1 MKTAHILALGG
12 ATALASAPRA
22 VMARPRAEVS
32 TDPKALFEQLNAA
45 VSAMRDKVDA
55 QGAKVDALDVE
66 ALNKINA
73 TVGELQGALNDANEQ
88 IAALKL
94 GGPGDGKMSAKDKE
108 HVAAFNDFTRSGKV
122 EARGATFSDPDG
134 GFLTPKQVDTE
145 ITRILGKTVAMRRL
159 AGVKSI
165 SGDTYVKHKGIG
177 GTSSGWTGE
186 GDTRGE
192 TATPKLVRME
202 FETGELYAEPAATQK
217 FLDDSVADVEGWYSD
232 EVGIE
237 FAEQEGAAFISG
249 DGTKKPRGFL
259 AYSTVANASY
269 AWGKVGFLKSKDA
282 NAFPAAGVG
291 VNPADCFI
299 DLVHGLK
306 AGYRQGASFLM
317 NDLTL
322 AEVRKLKDS
331 EGRWIWQPSLQVDKP
346 ELLLGKPVDTD
357 DNMPDIAAGAF
368 PVAFADFKQA
378 YLIVDRLGLRVL
390 RNPYK
395 TNGVVFFYTTKRV
408 GGGIQNFE
416 AIKLLKISA

>member
-1 MKTAHILALGG
+1 MKTANILALAG

-22 VMARPRAEVS
+22 VMARPRAEVP
-32 TDPKALFEQLNAA
+32 TDPKALFEQLNTA
-45 VSAMRDKVDA
+45 VTAMREKVDA
-55 QGAKVDALDVE
+55 TGQKVDALDVE

-73 TVGELQGALNDANEQ
+73 TVGELQKALNDSNEQ

-108 HVAAFNDFTRSGKV
+108 HVAAFNDFTRSGKI

-134 GFLTPKQVDTE
+134 GFLTPKQVDTS
-145 ITRILGKTVAMRRL
+145 ISRILGKTVAMRRMST
-159 AGVKSI
+159 VMSI
-165 SGDTYVKHKGIG
+165 SGDTYVKHKGLG
-177 GTSSGWTGE
+177 GASSGWVGE
-186 GDTRGE
+186 GDARGE
-192 TATPKLVRME
+192 TNTPQLARLE
-202 FETGELYAEPAATQK
+202 FATGELYAEPAATQK
-217 FLDDSVADVEGWYSD
+217 FLDDSVADVESWYAE

-237 FAEQEGAAFISG
+237 FAEKEGAAFVSG
-249 DGTKKPRGFL
+249 DGIKKPRGFL
-259 AYSTVANASY
+259 SYAPIANANY
-269 AWGKVGFLKSKDA
+269 AWGKVGFVKSGHA
-282 NAFPAAGVG
+282 TAFPAAGAG

-299 DLVHGLK
+299 DLVHALK
-306 AGYRQGASFLM
+306 AGYRQEASFLM

-346 ELLLGKPVDTD
+346 ELLLGKAVDTD
-357 DNMPDIAAGAF
+357 DNMPDLGAGAF
-368 PVAFADFKQA
+368 PVAFADFKRA
-378 YLIVDRLGLRVL
+378 YLIVERLGLRVL

-416 AIKLLKISA
+416 AMKLLKISA

>member
-1 MKTAHILALGG
+1 MKTPHILALAG

-22 VMARPRAEVS
+22 VSARPRADA

-45 VSAMRDKVDA
+45 VTAMREKVDA
-55 QGAKVDALDVE
+55 QGQKVDALDVE

-73 TVGELQGALNDANEQ
+73 TVGELQSALNSANEQ

-94 GGPGDGKMSAKDKE
+94 GGPGDSKMSAKDKE

-134 GFLTPKQVDTE
+134 GFLTPKQVDTA

-159 AGVKSI
+159 ADVKSI
-165 SGDTYVKHKGIG
+165 SGDTFVKHKGLG
-177 GTSSGWTGE
+177 GSSSGWVGE
-186 GDTRGE
+186 GDTRNE
-192 TATPKLVRME
+192 TGTPTLARLE
-202 FETGELYAEPAATQK
+202 FATGELYAEPASTQK
-217 FLDDSVADVEGWYSD
+217 FLDDSVADVEAWYSD

-237 FAEQEGAAFISG
+237 FAEKEGAAFISG

-259 AYSTVANASY
+259 NYTTVANNAY
-269 AWGKVGFLKSKDA
+269 AWGKIGFIKSGA
-282 NAFPAAGVG
+282 ASSFPAAGAA
-291 VNPADCFI
+291 VNPADCLI

-306 AGYRQGASFLM
+306 AGYRQEASFLM

-322 AEVRKLKDS
+322 AEVRKLKDA
-331 EGRWIWQPSLQVDKP
+331 EGRWIWQPSLMVDKP
-346 ELLLGKPVDTD
+346 ELLLGKAVDTD
-357 DNMPDIAAGAF
+357 DNMPDIAAGTF
-368 PVAFADFKQA
+368 PIAFADFKRA

-390 RNPYK
+390 RNPFK